1 MRAPL
6 SCTPKLRYLDYTVAN
21 AALKLL
27 KETCRVRVRGVYVPC
42 KNSSPHGRCGAFGG
56 AVPAVRGVRY
66 HTVPYMPRILVFT
79 SMMLRVLTQQPL
91 AVMELEFIFLSWDW
105 FPSMYV
111 LFDLDSPFEGVY

>member
-66 HTVPYMPRILVFT
+66 HTVPYIFTRPTLSGYLTKISETRIVK
-79 SMMLRVLTQQPL
+79 LR
-91 AVMELEFIFLSWDW
+91 
-105 FPSMYV
+105 
-111 LFDLDSPFEGVY
+111 